1 MGRAFSPL
9 DEALGL
15 GGGSRCSP
23 KVLRWLVRLGGT
35 LPFDQAAELLADLTG
50 LVVSAATARRLSAA
64 VGATAVALAEAE
76 VEAEVE
82 RIEQEWPEA
91 PVAPARL
98 VTGAEGR

>member
-1 MGRAFSPL
+1 VGRAFSPL

-50 LVVSAATARRLSAA
+50 LVVSAATVRRLCE
-64 VGATAVALAEAE
+64 AVALAEAE
-76 VEAEVE
+76 VD
-82 RIEQEWPEA
+82 RIEQEWPE
-91 PVAPARL
+91 RL
-98 VTGAEGR
+98 WRPPGW